1 MKDLNKEAAERIA
14 NEIYFYACCVRERS
28 GSGNIVFMSIPL
40 FQRLCCNCCNSRDF
54 VERSGFHYFR
64 GFRLII
70 YHSEREE
77 YIIAGDVVRSLA

>member
-14 NEIYFYACCVRERS
+14 NEIYFYACCVRERN

-40 FQRLCCNCCNSRDF
+40 FRRLCNSPDF
-54 VERSGFHYFR
+54 VERNGFHYFR

-70 YHSEREE
+70 YHSQIEE
-77 YIIAGDVVRSLA
+77 YIVAGDVVRSLA